1 MRITL
6 CEIWAEGGAT
16 HAKERELD
24 LEDGVIA
31 EEALAQAGRKLA
43 SGEGLCVF
51 GRRADVMTVL
61 HDGDRLEISAPLL
74 VDPKEARRRRA
85 ERQGDVRVVTA
96 GRHGG
101 KHRLDKEE

>member
-43 SGEGLCVF
+43 SGEGPVSYTHL
-51 GRRADVMTVL
+51 TL
-61 HDGDRLEISAPLL
+61 P
-74 VDPKEARRRRA
+74 
-85 ERQGDVRVVTA
+85 TT
-96 GRHGG
+96 
-101 KHRLDKEE
+101 

>member
-31 EEALAQAGRKLA
+31 EEALARQEKDYLFSAVGR
-43 SGEGLCVF
+43 
-51 GRRADVMTVL
+51 T
-61 HDGDRLEISAPLL
+61 
-74 VDPKEARRRRA
+74 
-85 ERQGDVRVVTA
+85 
-96 GRHGG
+96 
-101 KHRLDKEE
+101 

>member
-43 SGEGLCVF
+43 SGEGPAEMEVELCPVLKLSQGLSALF
-51 GRRADVMTVL
+51 GK
-61 HDGDRLEISAPLL
+61 PLIPPNCL
-74 VDPKEARRRRA
+74 KSSKSFLPLRILWVYA
-85 ERQGDVRVVTA
+85 
-96 GRHGG
+96 
-101 KHRLDKEE
+101 

>member
-31 EEALAQAGRKLA
+31 EEAPLRPVESWRQEKDYLFSAVGR
-43 SGEGLCVF
+43 
-51 GRRADVMTVL
+51 T
-61 HDGDRLEISAPLL
+61 
-74 VDPKEARRRRA
+74 
-85 ERQGDVRVVTA
+85 
-96 GRHGG
+96 
-101 KHRLDKEE
+101 

>member
-31 EEALAQAGRKLA
+31 EEALAQ
-43 SGEGLCVF
+43 
-51 GRRADVMTVL
+51 ADVMTVL

-101 KHRLDKEE
+101 KHRLDKDE

>member
-31 EEALAQAGRKLA
+31 EEALAQAGRSWRQEKDYLFSA
-43 SGEGLCVF
+43 V
-51 GRRADVMTVL
+51 GRT
-61 HDGDRLEISAPLL
+61 
-74 VDPKEARRRRA
+74 
-85 ERQGDVRVVTA
+85 
-96 GRHGG
+96 
-101 KHRLDKEE
+101 

>member
-31 EEALAQAGRKLA
+31 EEALAQAGRRTICFRPSGGRDDGA
-43 SGEGLCVF
+43 S
-51 GRRADVMTVL
+51 
-61 HDGDRLEISAPLL
+61 
-74 VDPKEARRRRA
+74 
-85 ERQGDVRVVTA
+85 
-96 GRHGG
+96 
-101 KHRLDKEE
+101 

>member
-43 SGEGLCVF
+43 SGEGLSVF
-51 GRRADVMTVL
+51 GRCFMTGTGWKFL
-61 HDGDRLEISAPLL
+61 
-74 VDPKEARRRRA
+74 RRSW
-85 ERQGDVRVVTA
+85 
-96 GRHGG
+96 
-101 KHRLDKEE
+101 

>member
-43 SGEGLCVF
+43 SGEGLSVF

-61 HDGDRLEISAPLL
+61 HDG
-74 VDPKEARRRRA
+74 